1 MNLSL
6 IRSMTR
12 SAVFELENGL
22 CYRPAHPF
30 TVTLNGKTVYEA
42 CQTNVFS
49 LFSLLPGTEY
59 TVGVQAEGESLT
71 CTFTTEQDL
80 ELLPPDIKVFVQLVY
95 LKNIFISSHG
105 DSPSLFAVRDA
116 AGFSQIIMLQFMGL
130 MLGAGM
136 YISAFAIFMAL
147 LCGISLFPSAER
159 YLKDRSNHFEVHL
172 ELKSSFKLQDFV
184 ATIRKLGI
192 RIDDIEANPAY
203 LNSGLSVYTVSL
215 TVDSQE
221 LKKEKKHSD
230 IIEALRSLDYIYY
243 NLVTSVWFY

>member
-1 MNLSL
+1 MGHITAELTKGWMMEGIGMQVILRILLSL
-6 IRSMTR
+6 ALAAIIGCERSSKR
-12 SAVFELENGL
+12 HSAGMRTFMLVSVSATAAVLTDLYLSSE
-22 CYRPAHPF
+22 
-30 TVTLNGKTVYEA
+30 
-42 CQTNVFS
+42 FS
-49 LFSLLPGTEY
+49 FGIPVISGAAVVGIAMLSGNSILFSSKNQIKG
-59 TVGVQAEGESLT
+59 LT
-71 CTFTTEQDL
+71 T
-80 ELLPPDIKVFVQLVY
+80 
-95 LKNIFISSHG
+95 S
-105 DSPSLFAVRDA
+105 A
-116 AGFSQIIMLQFMGL
+116 ALWACGFMGL
-130 MLGAGM
+130 MVGTGM
-136 YISAFAIFMAL
+136 YISAFVIFMTL

-221 LKKEKKHSD
+221 LKKDKKHSD

-243 NLVTSVWFY
+243 IEEIK

>member
-1 MNLSL
+1 MGHITAELTKGWMMEGIGMQVILRILLSL
-6 IRSMTR
+6 ALAAIIGCERSSKR
-12 SAVFELENGL
+12 HSAGMRTFMLVSVSATAAVLTDLYLSSE
-22 CYRPAHPF
+22 
-30 TVTLNGKTVYEA
+30 
-42 CQTNVFS
+42 FS
-49 LFSLLPGTEY
+49 FGIPVISGAAVVGIAMLSGNSILFSSKNQIKG
-59 TVGVQAEGESLT
+59 LT
-71 CTFTTEQDL
+71 T
-80 ELLPPDIKVFVQLVY
+80 
-95 LKNIFISSHG
+95 S
-105 DSPSLFAVRDA
+105 A
-116 AGFSQIIMLQFMGL
+116 ALWACGFMGL
-130 MLGAGM
+130 MVGTGM
-136 YISAFAIFMAL
+136 YISAFVIFMVL

-221 LKKEKKHSD
+221 LKKDKKHSD

-243 NLVTSVWFY
+243 IEEIK

>member
-1 MNLSL
+1 MGHITAELTKGWMMEGIGMQVILRILLSL
-6 IRSMTR
+6 ALAAIIGCERSSKR
-12 SAVFELENGL
+12 HSAGMRTFMLVSVSSFGIPVISGAAVVGIAMLSGN
-22 CYRPAHPF
+22 
-30 TVTLNGKTVYEA
+30 
-42 CQTNVFS
+42 S
-49 LFSLLPGTEY
+49 ILFSSKNQIKG
-59 TVGVQAEGESLT
+59 LT
-71 CTFTTEQDL
+71 T
-80 ELLPPDIKVFVQLVY
+80 
-95 LKNIFISSHG
+95 S
-105 DSPSLFAVRDA
+105 A
-116 AGFSQIIMLQFMGL
+116 ALWACGFMGL
-130 MLGAGM
+130 MVGTGM
-136 YISAFAIFMAL
+136 YISAFVIFMAL

-221 LKKEKKHSD
+221 LKKDKKHSD

-243 NLVTSVWFY
+243 IEEIK

>member
-1 MNLSL
+1 MGHITAELTKGWMMEGIGMQVILRILLSL
-6 IRSMTR
+6 ALAAIIGCERSSKRHSAGMRTFMLV
-12 SAVFELENGL
+12 SVSATAAVFTDLYLSSE
-22 CYRPAHPF
+22 
-30 TVTLNGKTVYEA
+30 
-42 CQTNVFS
+42 FS
-49 LFSLLPGTEY
+49 FGIPVISGAAVVGIAMLSGNSILFSSKNQIKGLSTSALKMSPLSSF
-59 TVGVQAEGESLT
+59 Q
-71 CTFTTEQDL
+71 
-80 ELLPPDIKVFVQLVY
+80 PPFV
-95 LKNIFISSHG
+95 
-105 DSPSLFAVRDA
+105 
-116 AGFSQIIMLQFMGL
+116 
-130 MLGAGM
+130 
-136 YISAFAIFMAL
+136 IFMAL

-221 LKKEKKHSD
+221 LKKDKKHSD

-243 NLVTSVWFY
+243 IEEIK

>member
-1 MNLSL
+1 MGHITAELTKGWMMEGIGMQVILRILLSL
-6 IRSMTR
+6 ALAAIIGCERSSKR
-12 SAVFELENGL
+12 HSAGMRTFMLVSVSATAAVLYLSSE
-22 CYRPAHPF
+22 
-30 TVTLNGKTVYEA
+30 
-42 CQTNVFS
+42 FS
-49 LFSLLPGTEY
+49 FGIPVISGAAVVGIAMLSGNSILFSSKNQIKG
-59 TVGVQAEGESLT
+59 LT
-71 CTFTTEQDL
+71 T
-80 ELLPPDIKVFVQLVY
+80 
-95 LKNIFISSHG
+95 S
-105 DSPSLFAVRDA
+105 A
-116 AGFSQIIMLQFMGL
+116 ALWACGFMGL
-130 MLGAGM
+130 MVGTGM
-136 YISAFAIFMAL
+136 YISAFVIFMAL

-221 LKKEKKHSD
+221 LKKDKKHSD

-243 NLVTSVWFY
+243 IEEIK

>member
-1 MNLSL
+1 MLVSVSATAAVLTDLYLSSEFSFG
-6 IRSMTR
+6 IPVISGA
-12 SAVFELENGL
+12 AVVGIAMLSGN
-22 CYRPAHPF
+22 
-30 TVTLNGKTVYEA
+30 
-42 CQTNVFS
+42 S
-49 LFSLLPGTEY
+49 ILFSSKNQIKG
-59 TVGVQAEGESLT
+59 LT
-71 CTFTTEQDL
+71 TSAA
-80 ELLPPDIKVFVQLVY
+80 FV
-95 LKNIFISSHG
+95 
-105 DSPSLFAVRDA
+105 
-116 AGFSQIIMLQFMGL
+116 
-130 MLGAGM
+130 
-136 YISAFAIFMAL
+136 IFMAL

-221 LKKEKKHSD
+221 LKKDKKHSD

-243 NLVTSVWFY
+243 IEEIK

>member
-1 MNLSL
+1 MGHITAELTKGWMMEGIGMQVILRILLSL
-6 IRSMTR
+6 ALAAIIGCERSSKR
-12 SAVFELENGL
+12 HSAGMRTFMLVSVSATAALTDLYLSSE
-22 CYRPAHPF
+22 
-30 TVTLNGKTVYEA
+30 
-42 CQTNVFS
+42 FS
-49 LFSLLPGTEY
+49 FGIPVISGAAVVGIAMLSGNSILFSSKNQIKG
-59 TVGVQAEGESLT
+59 LT
-71 CTFTTEQDL
+71 T
-80 ELLPPDIKVFVQLVY
+80 
-95 LKNIFISSHG
+95 S
-105 DSPSLFAVRDA
+105 A
-116 AGFSQIIMLQFMGL
+116 ALWACGFMGL
-130 MLGAGM
+130 MVGTGM
-136 YISAFAIFMAL
+136 YISAFVIFMAL

-221 LKKEKKHSD
+221 LKKDKKHSD

-243 NLVTSVWFY
+243 IEEIK

>member
-71 CTFTTEQDL
+71 CTFTTEA
-80 ELLPPDIKVFVQLVY
+80 ETFFVDASRYGLVADGTTDNT
-95 LKNIFISSHG
+95 L
-105 DSPSLFAVRDA
+105 
-116 AGFSQIIMLQFMGL
+116 
-130 MLGAGM
+130 
-136 YISAFAIFMAL
+136 
-147 LCGISLFPSAER
+147 
-159 YLKDRSNHFEVHL
+159 
-172 ELKSSFKLQDFV
+172 KLQ
-184 ATIRKLGI
+184 A
-192 RIDDIEANPAY
+192 A
-203 LNSGLSVYTVSL
+203 LSTCPKGGTVYVRC
-215 TVDSQE
+215 V
-221 LKKEKKHSD
+221 
-230 IIEALRSLDYIYY
+230 
-243 NLVTSVWFY
+243 

>member
-1 MNLSL
+1 MGHITAELTKGWMMEGIGMQVILRILLSL
-6 IRSMTR
+6 ALAAIIGCERSSKR
-12 SAVFELENGL
+12 HSAGMRTFMLVSAAVLTDLYLSSE
-22 CYRPAHPF
+22 
-30 TVTLNGKTVYEA
+30 
-42 CQTNVFS
+42 FS
-49 LFSLLPGTEY
+49 FGIPVISGAAVVGIAMLSGNSILFSSKNQIKG
-59 TVGVQAEGESLT
+59 LT
-71 CTFTTEQDL
+71 T
-80 ELLPPDIKVFVQLVY
+80 
-95 LKNIFISSHG
+95 S
-105 DSPSLFAVRDA
+105 A
-116 AGFSQIIMLQFMGL
+116 ALWACGFMGL
-130 MLGAGM
+130 MVGTGM
-136 YISAFAIFMAL
+136 YISAFVIFMAL

-221 LKKEKKHSD
+221 LKKDKKHSD

-243 NLVTSVWFY
+243 IEEIK